1 VAKTYSA
8 PTAKEGVPAKRYRV
22 PRIPEHRHDD
32 GDINN
37 RGLQFDLATLQA
49 QLSRRNTLRL
59 FGGVAA
65 FALVGCSD
73 GDRAGEPGNRQP
85 TSGGSVPAAVT
96 DATETAPPAGPT
108 SAISPIP
115 TEAATPASA
124 CNGAIPQETAGP
136 FPGNGANGP
145 NVLTESGIVRK
156 DIRSSLGISTTQA
169 QGVPLLV
176 RLTLVDTR
184 DGCRPLAGYAVYL
197 WHCDR
202 EGRYSMYSLPNENYL
217 RGVQASDPAGVV
229 TFQTIFPGCYPGR
242 WPHIHF
248 EVYPGLE
255 KATSAANKI
264 ATSQLAFPG
273 EVCEDVYG
281 TGGYEQS
288 RQNLSRVS
296 LQTDGVFRDGWQLQL
311 AEMSGDRARGYTASL
326 VVGL

>member
-1 VAKTYSA
+1 M
-8 PTAKEGVPAKRYRV
+8 RHRV

-32 GDINN
+32 DDINN

-49 QLSRRNTLRL
+49 QLSRRNTLKL

-65 FALVGCSD
+65 IALVGCSD
-73 GDRAGEPGNRQP
+73 GDRGGLPVDPP
-85 TSGGSVPAAVT
+85 TTTTGSLPAAGT
-96 DATETAPPAGPT
+96 DAGATAPPAAAT
-108 SAISPIP
+108 TAVSPIP
-115 TEAATPASA
+115 KEAATPASA
-124 CNGAIPQETAGP
+124 CNGPIPQETAGP

-176 RLTLVDTR
+176 RLTLVDTSN
-184 DGCRPLAGYAVYL
+184 GCRPLAGYAVYL

-217 RGVQASDPAGVV
+217 RGVQTSDAAGVV
-229 TFQTIFPGCYPGR
+229 TFQTVFPGCYPGR

-264 ATSQLAFPG
+264 ATSQLAFP
-273 EVCEDVYG
+273 EDVCAEVYA
-281 TGGYEQS
+281 TAGYEQS
-288 RQNLSRVS
+288 LQNLSRVS
-296 LQTDGVFRDGWQLQL
+296 LQTDGIFRDGWQLQL